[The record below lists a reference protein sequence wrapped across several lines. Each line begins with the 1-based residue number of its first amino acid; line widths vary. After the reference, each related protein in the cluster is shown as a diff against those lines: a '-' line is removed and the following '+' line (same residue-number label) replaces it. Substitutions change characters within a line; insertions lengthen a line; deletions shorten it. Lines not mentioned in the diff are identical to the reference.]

1 VKLTNKPGDRMQRA
15 VKALQEKVPEIP
27 FSAAEFWENVREQPE
42 QEHEK
47 HGRAWALQYVVYM
60 ERQEKAATAA
70 NRAEDAQDMLASGD
84 FLDSFGGLS
93 MGMDDEVP
101 GYFQEELFE
110 QEIIKTLLVDVE
122 EDMGVQQPEETVPW
136 MNASYAISLI
146 EGTTKQEQ
154 VDGVS
159 QALEDMNLS
168 FLRLGDKGA

>member
-1 VKLTNKPGDRMQRA
+1 
-15 VKALQEKVPEIP
+15 
-27 FSAAEFWENVREQPE
+27 VREQQE

-60 ERQEKAATAA
+60 EHQEKAATAA

-101 GYFQEELFE
+101 GYLQEELFE
-110 QEIIKTLLVDVE
+110 QKIVKTLLVDVE

-136 MNASYAISLI
+136 MNVSYAISLI
-146 EGTTKQEQ
+146 EGTAKQEQ